1 MPFYINNKAKIRA
14 AVTHPVAA
22 PELSVGE
29 AGLDGN
35 SMNLRQE
42 TVVFLV
48 NALIKS
54 YLIIFFT

>member
-1 MPFYINNKAKIRA
+1 
-14 AVTHPVAA
+14 
-22 PELSVGE
+22 
-29 AGLDGN
+29 
-35 SMNLRQE
+35 MNLRQE